1 MSDTEEVWI
10 TGVGLI
16 TSIGNDRETVSRNLL
31 QLNHGIEAHPD
42 FQREDSP
49 VKLAG
54 TVKQFDVS
62 SSDPED
68 WEYPERYRVPRAV
81 LRSFSPHV
89 LFAWCS
95 LRQAI
100 EDASIGEND
109 LHSEESGLY
118 TSSAGSVRSM
128 HKHLEKMD
136 QRGVMACNPLAIVA
150 SIAGTLTFNLVAA
163 LGIRG
168 SSTGVVSACAS
179 SGHALGLALDEI
191 RLGRQKRMLVVGAED
206 CNFESIVPF
215 CGMRALSLD
224 TDPNRASRPFDKTR
238 NGFVGT
244 GGAVSLVLET
254 KSEAQRR
261 GATPYAKFIGW
272 GQGSDGHNV
281 AISHPEGR
289 GLKRAMEQA
298 LKDAGIDA
306 KDIDYV
312 NAHAPST
319 PIGDASELKALKSVF
334 PLPQEVML
342 SSTKGLT
349 GHGLSLS
356 SIMEASFCC
365 LGLREG
371 FLPGSANVT
380 EPDPAIDHLRLLRKT
395 ERIQANRI
403 LSNSSGFGGANVSLI
418 FEKAT

>member
-1 MSDTEEVWI
+1 MEEVWI
-10 TGVGLI
+10 TGMGLI
-16 TSIGNDRETVSRNLL
+16 TSIGNDRETVTDNLL
-31 QLNHGIEAHPD
+31 ELRHGIELHPEL
-42 FQREDSP
+42 QGNDSP
-49 VKLAG
+49 VKIAG
-54 TVKQFDVS
+54 TVKDFEVS

-68 WEYPERYRVPRAV
+68 WEYPEKYRVPRAV

-89 LFAWCS
+89 LYAWCS
-95 LRQAI
+95 LKQAV
-100 EDASIGEND
+100 EDAALSEDD
-109 LHSEESGLY
+109 LHDPDAGLY
-118 TSSAGSVRSM
+118 TSSGGSMRSI
-128 HKHLEKMD
+128 HKHFEKMD
-136 QRGVMACNPLAIVA
+136 QKGVMACNPLAIVA

-168 SSTGVVSACAS
+168 SSTGLVSACAS
-179 SGHALGLALDEI
+179 SGHALGMALDEI

-215 CGMRALSLD
+215 CGMRALSLNP
-224 TDPNRASRPFDKTR
+224 DPSNASRPFDRAR

-244 GGAVSLVLET
+244 GGAVSMVLET

-261 GATPYAKFIGW
+261 GARPYAKFIGW

-289 GLKRAMEQA
+289 GLKRAMTQA
-298 LKDAGIDA
+298 LGDSGISA
-306 KDIDYV
+306 TEIDYV

-319 PIGDASELKALKSVF
+319 SIGDASEMKALKSVF
-334 PLPQEVML
+334 PLPQEVMV
-342 SSTKGLT
+342 SSTKALT

-365 LGLREG
+365 LALKDG

-380 EPDPAIDHLRLLRKT
+380 DPDPELGHLNLLRQT
-395 ERIQANRI
+395 ERTQAKRI
-403 LSNSSGFGGANVSLI
+403 LSNSSGFGGANVSVI
-418 FEKAT
+418 FEQAV

>member
-1 MSDTEEVWI
+1 MEEVWI
-10 TGVGLI
+10 TGMGLV
-16 TSIGNDRETVSRNLL
+16 TSIGNDRGTVTRNLL
-31 QLNHGIEAHPD
+31 ELRHGIERHPEL
-42 FQREDSP
+42 QGEDSP
-49 VKLAG
+49 VKIAG
-54 TVKQFDVS
+54 TVKEFEVS
-62 SSDPED
+62 SPDPED
-68 WEYPERYRVPRAV
+68 WEYPEKYRVPRAV

-89 LFAWCS
+89 LYAWCS
-95 LRQAI
+95 LSQAI
-100 EDASIGEND
+100 EDASLSEED
-109 LHSEESGLY
+109 LHDPDAGLY
-118 TSSAGSVRSM
+118 TSSGGSMRSI
-128 HKHLEKMD
+128 HKHFEKMD

-168 SSTGVVSACAS
+168 SSTGLVSACAS
-179 SGHALGLALDEI
+179 SGHALGMALDEI

-224 TDPNRASRPFDKTR
+224 TDPDRASRPFDKTR

-261 GATPYAKFIGW
+261 GTEPYAKFIGW

-289 GLKRAMEQA
+289 GLKRAMTQA
-298 LKDAGIDA
+298 LADAGLFPP
-306 KDIDYV
+306 DIDYL

-319 PIGDASELKALKSVF
+319 SIGDASELKAIKSLF
-334 PLPQEVML
+334 PPPQEL
-342 SSTKGLT
+342 KISSTKALT

-365 LGLREG
+365 LALKDG
-371 FLPGSANVT
+371 FLPGSAHVS
-380 EPDPAIDHLRLLRKT
+380 EPDPEIEHLRLLRQSEQT
-395 ERIQANRI
+395 QAARI
-403 LSNSSGFGGANVSLI
+403 LSNSSGFGGANVSVI
-418 FEKAT
+418 FEQAG